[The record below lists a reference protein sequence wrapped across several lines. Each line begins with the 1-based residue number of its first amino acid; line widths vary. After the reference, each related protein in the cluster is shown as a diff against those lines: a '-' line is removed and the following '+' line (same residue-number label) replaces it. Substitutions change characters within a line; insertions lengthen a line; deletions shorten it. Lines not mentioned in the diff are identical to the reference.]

1 MPFKQPR
8 YNAAL
13 TRDNNARDR
22 LLEPSGGVYTPPEQE
37 ELDLS
42 QFNPVTEE
50 DIQEQLRRKRAA
62 QLFEKMSTLEG
73 QKELGIDAVM
83 PSPNDLRKEAL
94 ERNPNLPVSERDF
107 VKPVQMP
114 SPKGGENAIPL
125 RKISDT
131 VEQRRQ
137 EYLASVQNMPAEAPA
152 LPEGPAVE
160 EPEQPGVPSPVL
172 INAIKSLGTPS
183 EYSLP
188 EAPAFAPSPA
198 QTMTPVSPVPSAG
211 EQPSVPE
218 AEVPVAPSA
227 APVAPQEDRLTQLA
241 RIVSMSQQPQQTD
254 EDRRR
259 MVILEALGQ
268 ASAAMNAGLTRT
280 PVPASVFAPPS
291 ALMQPQTK
299 TDRLEQLYKASQILG
314 KPGTSAEQVDPLLIA
329 DLQRQFPNAQLPSNM
344 SLSQYREIANILN
357 RERTEGGKTD
367 RFKQAREQT
376 AQQHKDRIDL
386 AKQKMNKQEWQFVT
400 SEIGDKQKQVAAVQS
415 AMPVMQEVVDN
426 SLAAYNLPG
435 GEALRALR
443 LGQFTPEQ
451 EQMWNVVF
459 EQLVSPA
466 RKDLFGA
473 TLTGNELAAF
483 NVMVGLGPNASVGT
497 KLNALRLLMKRM
509 QGSLKGAFGG
519 IQDTE
524 AFQNYRNVTGD
535 LTHLNPL
542 WAEFDESLAE
552 AAANAPKAGEAAA
565 IAGKRVAGAIK
576 KAAKGAATT
585 VESALGGQPTQPRVQ
600 GPVAVP
606 TPAQKYIETKTVGGK
621 KYGFVQEGESGY
633 WEEIEE

>member
-1 MPFKQPR
+1 MAPKKPL
-8 YNAAL
+8 YNSAL
-13 TRDNNARDR
+13 TRANNARDSILAPTGGVPEYDIMSLENPYASPEEIKER
-22 LLEPSGGVYTPPEQE
+22 LLRKQGVPAIKEPENPNVNPEDLPSDLVAEIRGKGSVRLTPEEHAEMLRTNAFSKREKLAKAFANLPAASTPAVASTALATVPPATPP
-37 ELDLS
+37 
-42 QFNPVTEE
+42 
-50 DIQEQLRRKRAA
+50 AA
-62 QLFEKMSTLEG
+62 PLE
-73 QKELGIDAVM
+73 
-83 PSPNDLRKEAL
+83 
-94 ERNPNLPVSERDF
+94 
-107 VKPVQMP
+107 
-114 SPKGGENAIPL
+114 
-125 RKISDT
+125 DT
-131 VEQRRQ
+131 VTPE
-137 EYLASVQNMPAEAPA
+137 AEPNAA
-152 LPEGPAVE
+152 
-160 EPEQPGVPSPVL
+160 L
-172 INAIKSLGTPS
+172 INAIKSMGT
-183 EYSLP
+183 
-188 EAPAFAPSPA
+188 
-198 QTMTPVSPVPSAG
+198 
-211 EQPSVPE
+211 PE
-218 AEVPVAPSA
+218 AETTTAPT
-227 APVAPQEDRLTQLA
+227 APVQTTAPTTPTAPTQEDRLTQLA
-241 RIVSMSQQPQQTD
+241 RIISTTQTPQSPEAMRGAASQD
-254 EDRRR
+254 
-259 MVILEALGQ
+259 ALSKIQ
-268 ASAAMNAGLTRT
+268 AAMYAGLTRT
-280 PVPASVFAPPS
+280 PVPQSVFTPFKGA
-291 ALMQPQTK
+291 TEV
-299 TDRLEQLYKASQILG
+299 DRLEQLYRASQILG
-314 KPGTSAEQVDPLLIA
+314 KPGTAAEQVDPLLIA

-357 RERTEGGKTD
+357 RERTEGGKNE
-367 RFKQAREQT
+367 RFKEAREQT
-376 AQQHKDRIDL
+376 AKQHKDRIDL
-386 AKQKMNKQEWQFVT
+386 AKQKMDKQEWQFVT

-426 SLAAYNLPG
+426 SLAAFNLPG
-435 GEALRALR
+435 GEALRALK

-565 IAGKRVAGAIK
+565 MAGERVTGAIK

-600 GPVAVP
+600 GPAAPPPAPQTQVP
-606 TPAQKYIETKTVGGK
+606 ASPGPDFKRAKLKDGRSGWYNPKTKEFIGD
-621 KYGFVQEGESGY
+621 
-633 WEEIEE
+633 